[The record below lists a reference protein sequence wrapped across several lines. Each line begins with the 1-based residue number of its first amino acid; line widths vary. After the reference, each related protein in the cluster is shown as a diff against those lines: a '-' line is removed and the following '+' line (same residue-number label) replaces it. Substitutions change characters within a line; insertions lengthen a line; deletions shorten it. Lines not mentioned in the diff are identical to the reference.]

1 MKLDDQFNTAVM
13 DETSAHL
20 LTDEE
25 VLKFC
30 ARGYHIIEERA
41 DRELNEVIDRKATAL
56 TANPGDGILD
66 AVPELLHVFN
76 RPAVRGPLV
85 SLLGNDM
92 QMDGHRHCH
101 TRQPTPFS
109 HNWHTDWHEHDRGRS
124 DIFRLLALYYP
135 QDVTNDMGPT
145 VIVPGTHV
153 RGAANHAIEAFANI
167 RNQIPLSMPAGTVV
181 LTHPNI
187 WHGVG
192 PNRSAR
198 CRHMLKFVFDRKS
211 APVAPTWNHDAD
223 LTAATV
229 NKHLNERVTIVGPN
243 DHNREV
249 KLRRRMWDYLCGT
262 PLS

>member
-1 MKLDDQFNTAVM
+1 MTLDDQFNTAVL
-13 DETSAHL
+13 EAIAEHL
-20 LTDEE
+20 LSDEE
-25 VLKFC
+25 VASFC
-30 ARGYHIIEERA
+30 ARGYHIIKERA
-41 DRELNEVIDRKATAL
+41 ERELNEVIDRKATAL
-56 TANPGDGILD
+56 KANPGDGILD

-85 SLLGNDM
+85 SLLGEDM

-109 HNWHTDWHEHDRGRS
+109 HNWHTDWYEHERGRS

-135 QDVTNDMGPT
+135 QDVTDEMGPT

-153 RGAANHAIEAFANI
+153 RGAANQALETFANI
-167 RNQIPLSMPAGTVV
+167 RKQIPLSMPAGTIV

-211 APVAPTWNHDAD
+211 PPTTPSWKHDP
-223 LTAATV
+223 AAITRC
-229 NKHLNERVTIVGPN
+229 LNERVTAVSAN
-243 DHNREV
+243 DHTREV
-249 KLRRRMWDYLCGT
+249 KLRRKMWDYLNGNL
-262 PLS
+262 PV